1 MIQNVLLKDVIVM
14 NEKEI
19 ENKILKHK
27 LQVLSMYSDYGD
39 DIKTWTMQQQF
50 TLIELVVIIKELE
63 EIVRV
68 NKNYSI
74 LFDV

>member
-1 MIQNVLLKDVIVM
+1 MIVM
-14 NEKEI
+14 IEKEI